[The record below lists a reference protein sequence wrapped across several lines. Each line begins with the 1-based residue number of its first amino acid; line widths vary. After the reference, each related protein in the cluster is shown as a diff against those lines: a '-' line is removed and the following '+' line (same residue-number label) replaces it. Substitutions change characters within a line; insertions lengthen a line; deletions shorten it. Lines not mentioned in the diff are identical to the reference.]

1 LKQFVFAA
9 ILAAAGVAHAQPQQE
24 LGQLDASPT
33 LFTVMAAIN
42 AAGYDADLA
51 SPTNHPLR
59 QIIREE
65 LAKRTIPS
73 LPALKEFF
81 AHHRQRT
88 DGAELSQYIS
98 FGLLASGPPSFVIRQ
113 RDVEIPPDVA
123 PLQELSPL
131 LAAFYKEAGIADLWR
146 RSQPA
151 IDQFLQMYHRPV
163 LDIVLRLNSY
173 MRQQTSGVKG
183 RRFQILVELLAAPNH
198 VERRSYGYQ
207 DTVVITPS
215 AELRTFDVRHAYLHY
230 LLDPLASRYQ
240 EILDRKKG
248 LIDHAMRARSLDEVF
263 QQDFLQLAT
272 ECLIKAVESRLDRQP
287 EKVQQSLLQ
296 GFILTPYF
304 AEHLAQFEQQEESM
318 EVYYPEMVGAIDL
331 IKEDARL
338 SQVDFNRQAPVRT
351 VTVQAPAPSPMGAAK
366 TLDEAEKLY
375 LARDLE
381 KAKKLYLQVLEQT
394 DVKPMHAAAYYGLAR
409 IAILSKDPET
419 AERLF
424 RKTLESEPEPV
435 VKAWA
440 LVYLGR
446 LELAAGERDQAVSL
460 FQSALKVDGASDKA
474 REEARRSLEAS
485 SKQ

>member
-1 LKQFVFAA
+1 MKQFVFAA